1 MISVEEARQRVVQ
14 AFAPLPLELVSLW
27 QASGR
32 VLGADIAARR
42 DQPFAD
48 VSAMDGYAVR
58 AADLTQLP
66 ARLALQGEV
75 PAGAAFAGE
84 VRPGSCVR
92 IFTGAPVPAGADT
105 IVVQED
111 TTTDGGVVV
120 IQDAPAMGR
129 HIRRR
134 GGDFTEGA
142 VALARGSVLTA
153 RAIGLA
159 AAAGHGHVQ
168 VHRRPNVALLATGDE
183 LVLPGEPVPP
193 NGLAASSLP
202 ALAALVRSCGGEPT
216 VLGIAPDRPDQV
228 AAAAAAST
236 GADILV
242 TTGGAS
248 VGAHDTVRQLLTGA
262 DAPAELDF
270 WRIAMRPGKPLLFGR
285 FAGVP
290 LLGLPGNP
298 VSSLVCALLFL
309 RPALAR
315 LAGLPDTPDR
325 LETARLLSPLR
336 ANDHRQDYLR
346 ASFAPTADR
355 KQGVR
360 PAQQQDSAMLA
371 PLAAAD
377 ALIVRP
383 PNAPAAQPGEDVD
396 VLPFPGGALPV

>member
-1 MISVEEARQRVVQ
+1 MIPVEEARQRITA
-14 AFAPLPLELVSLW
+14 AFTPLPTELVSLW
-27 QASGR
+27 QACGR
-32 VLGADIAARR
+32 VLGTDIAARR

-48 VSAMDGYAVR
+48 VSAMDGYAAR
-58 AADLTQLP
+58 AEDLTQLP
-66 ARLALQGEV
+66 ARLSLQGEV
-75 PAGAAFAGE
+75 PAGSSFDGALT
-84 VRPGSCVR
+84 PGHCIR

-111 TTTDGGVVV
+111 TAVENGSVVV
-120 IQDAPAMGR
+120 RDAPAAGR

-134 GGDFTEGA
+134 GNDFAEGA
-142 VALARGSVLTA
+142 AVLTQGDVLTA

-159 AAAGHGHVQ
+159 AAAGHGHVP
-168 VHRRPNVALLATGDE
+168 VHRRPRVAILATGDE
-183 LVLPGEPVPP
+183 LVLPGEPMPA

-202 ALAALVRSCGGEPT
+202 ALAAMVRGCGGEPT
-216 VLGIAPDRPDQV
+216 VLGIVPDRPERV
-228 AAAAAAST
+228 AAAAQAAL
-236 GADILV
+236 GADLLV

-248 VGAHDTVRQLLTGA
+248 VGAHDTIRQLLTGP
-262 DAPAELDF
+262 DAPSELDF

-315 LAGLPDTPDR
+315 LAGLPDTQDR
-325 LETARLLSPLR
+325 LESAQLVGTLR

-346 ASFAPTADR
+346 ARFAPTGDGAY
-355 KQGVR
+355 GVR
-360 PAQQQDSAMLA
+360 PAEHQDSAMLV

-383 PNAPAAQPGEDVD
+383 PHAPAAQSGDTVEI
-396 VLPFPGGALPV
+396 LPFPRGTLPV